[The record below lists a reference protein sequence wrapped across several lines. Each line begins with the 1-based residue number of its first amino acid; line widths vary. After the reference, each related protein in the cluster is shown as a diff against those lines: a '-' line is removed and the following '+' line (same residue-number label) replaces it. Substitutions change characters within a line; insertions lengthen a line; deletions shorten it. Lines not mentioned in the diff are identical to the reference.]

1 MAAAVRGAGD
11 QMPGFSPIFDT
22 KRLQVHIMAKAK
34 RVNTRVNASPK
45 KGAKKPARRPIFWF
59 FAKWIAT
66 AAVWALIIVGL
77 GVAWYATNLP
87 DVDQALSATRRP
99 TVTVVAADGAELAT
113 FGDLYGAPLSLKELP
128 PALPNAV
135 LAIEDRRFYSHFGVD
150 PRGLTRAAVA
160 NLRAGRIVQGGS
172 TITQQLAKNLFLTP
186 ERTFSRKAQEFILA
200 LWLERKFTKDEILT
214 IYLNRMYLGAG
225 AYGVDAAAWRYFGR
239 SAKQLSTY
247 ESAMLAGLLKAPSR
261 YNPRANLDAAKQRTN
276 LVLSRMSDVGFLSAD
291 QMRRAKAEAERMV
304 LASSGRYGRYF
315 VDWVLEQVSDYVSPD
330 DRDLVVVT
338 TLDPLLQGKAERA
351 VAAILESQGKA
362 AGAGEAALVGLSPD
376 GAVRAMVGGGNYRR
390 SQFNRAAQAHRQ
402 PGSAFKPVVYMAGL
416 EAGLTPATQM
426 TDAPITIDGWSPRNF
441 DGRHLGPVTLQDA
454 MAKSLNSVAVRVTER
469 VGRQRVVDTAR
480 KLGLTAEL
488 SARPSLALG
497 AGEVSLIELTAVY
510 AVLANGGRGVWPYG
524 IQEIRDRQGNVLYR
538 REGSGPGAVVD
549 GEHVTAM
556 NQMLAE
562 VLVSGTGRAA
572 AFDRPAAGKT
582 GTSQSFRDAW
592 FMGFTADLVAGVW
605 MGNDDARPMK
615 SVTGGGLPARLWR
628 DFMVAAHDGL
638 PKRPLPGL
646 DFEGRPEKKEPEGF
660 WQRLLAGFK
669 PGTYDGFPQD

>member
-1 MAAAVRGAGD
+1 
-11 QMPGFSPIFDT
+11 
-22 KRLQVHIMAKAK
+22 MAKAK
-34 RVNTRVNASPK
+34 RVKTRANPRPK
-45 KGAKKPARRPIFWF
+45 KAAKKPARRPVLWF

-66 AAVWALIIVGL
+66 AAVWTFIIVGL
-77 GVAWYATNLP
+77 AVAWYATNLP
-87 DVDQALSATRRP
+87 DIDQALSATRRP
-99 TVTVVAADGAELAT
+99 TVSVVAADGSELAT
-113 FGDLYGAPLSLKELP
+113 LGDLYGEALSLEKLP
-128 PALPNAV
+128 PAVPNAV
-135 LAIEDRRFYSHFGVD
+135 LAVEDHRFYSHFGID
-150 PRGLTRAAVA
+150 LRGLTRAAIS
-160 NLRAGRIVQGGS
+160 NIRAGRIVQGGS

-186 ERTFSRKAQEFILA
+186 ERTFNRKAQELLLA
-200 LWLERKFTKDEILT
+200 LWLERKFTKEEILT

-239 SAKQLSTY
+239 SAKRLSTY

-261 YNPRANLDAAKQRTN
+261 YNPRANLDAAKQRAN
-276 LVLSRMSDVGFLSAD
+276 LVLGRMADVGFLSAD
-291 QMRRAKAEAERMV
+291 QARRAKAEGGQIA
-304 LASSGRYGRYF
+304 LAMSGRYGRHF

-330 DRDLVVVT
+330 DRDLIVVT
-338 TLDPLLQGKAERA
+338 TLDPLLQNKAERS
-351 VAAILESQGKA
+351 VAAVLGSKGAA
-362 AGAGEAALVGLSPD
+362 AGVGEAALVGLSPD
-376 GAVRAMVGGGNYRR
+376 GAVRVMVGGWDYRR
-390 SQFNRAAQAHRQ
+390 SQFNRAAQAQRQ

-426 TDAPITIDGWSPRNF
+426 TDGPITVDGWSPRNF
-441 DGRHLGPVTLQDA
+441 DGRHWGPVTLQDA

-469 VGRQRVVDTAR
+469 VGRQRVIDTAR

-488 SARPSLALG
+488 SPRPSLALG
-497 AGEVSLIELTAVY
+497 AEEVSLIELTAVY

-549 GEHVTAM
+549 GEHVAAM
-556 NQMLAE
+556 NQMLTE

-572 AFDRPAAGKT
+572 AFGRPAAGKT

-592 FMGFTADLVAGVW
+592 FMGFTADLVTGVW
-605 MGNDDARPMK
+605 MGNDDARPMN

-646 DFEGRPEKKEPEGF
+646 DEDGRPEKKAPDSF
-660 WQRLLAGFK
+660 WKRLLAGFK
-669 PGTYDGFPQD
+669 PGTYDGFPDD